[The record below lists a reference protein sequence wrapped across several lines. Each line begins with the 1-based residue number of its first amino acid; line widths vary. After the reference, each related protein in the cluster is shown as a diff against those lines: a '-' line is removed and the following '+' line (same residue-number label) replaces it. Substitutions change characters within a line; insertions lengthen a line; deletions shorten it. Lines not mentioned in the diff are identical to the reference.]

1 MPYDL
6 TEITENYNIMRS
18 KNIRSKNMTNTHYHN
33 HYEIYYLVKGEV
45 RYFIDS
51 TIFDLKSGDMVLIPP
66 GVIHKTAYVAN
77 NSIERLL
84 LIFTNDFLS
93 VDANNEILKCF
104 DTYCVKN
111 ADSVKNLLN
120 SIENES
126 KNVDG
131 FSDEIVKAYI
141 KTLLIRL
148 TRLTKS
154 KEFIKNKS
162 SEFMHIA
169 NYIDENFSGEI
180 NLDILCSEFS
190 ISKSHLSRQFKA
202 STGFGINKYISLV
215 RIKNAEKLLLTT
227 DYSITKI
234 AELCGFNDSSYF
246 SAVFKKLKGISPLKL
261 RSNNM

>member
-1 MPYDL
+1 MPYDSN
-6 TEITENYNIMRS
+6 EITENYDITRNQ
-18 KNIRSKNMTNTHYHN
+18 NIRSKNMTNTHYHN

-51 TIFDLKSGDMVLIPP
+51 MIFDMKCGDMVLIPP

-77 NSIERLL
+77 DSIERLL
-84 LIFTNDFLS
+84 LIFTNEFLS
-93 VDANNEILKCF
+93 VDTDNEIFKCF

-111 ADSVKNLLN
+111 AASFKNLLN
-120 SIENES
+120 FIENEN
-126 KNVDG
+126 KNGDE
-131 FSDEIVKAYI
+131 FSDEIVKSYI

-162 SEFMHIA
+162 SEFMHVA
-169 NYIDENFSGEI
+169 NYIDENFSDEI
-180 NLDILCSEFS
+180 NLDTLCSKFS

-202 STGFGINKYISLV
+202 STGFGINEYISLV

-261 RSNNM
+261 RNNNK